1 MKRIVPFLSEHMLF
15 ALSLFLLVFIPLYPK
30 LPLFDIQHTWV
41 YIRIE
46 DFLMAVVWILFFIQL
61 WRKKATLKT
70 PLTLPIIAFW
80 AIGAIA
86 TLHAVLFIFPDISGV
101 FPQLGLL
108 HWLRRVEYLSL
119 FFLGFAAMRKKSFV
133 TPLIVTL
140 AVTLLAVFIYGL
152 GQRYLGFP
160 AFLTMNEEFAKGVP
174 LKLSALSRVSSTFA
188 GHYDLAA
195 YLALLIPVMG
205 SMVLGFKKWYARI
218 FFFLTAVSGLILLLM
233 TASRVSYGV
242 YLLSITLLLILHKQK
257 KFILPVL
264 IGSILLMQLF
274 QGISQRF
281 SSTFQQVDLIVD
293 SRTGKAIGVAKEVG
307 DGQVIIEEEQS
318 NGENLPGGSKYI
330 NVPTTNGKGK
340 ETEIIYKRIKPGT
353 NEQQIITKSGDVIVK
368 KAFAYDVSFTT
379 RFQGTWPRAF
389 EAFNRNIFLGSGYSS
404 INVASDNNYLRVLG
418 ETGILGL
425 ISFLLIFLIA
435 GIYFW
440 KVLPSITDKKAR
452 ALVLGVFAGV
462 FGVALNAVLIDVF
475 EASKLAFVMWLLLGL
490 TLGLAKLYQETA
502 INFLDELRKIF
513 LSAPA
518 FVLYIIIA
526 GFIVF
531 IPSLNNYF
539 VADDFTWLRW
549 AADCSTRVTQTCEPF
564 LSTIFSFFVNSQ
576 DFFYRPG
583 MKTLFY
589 VMYPVFELFPMPFH
603 LLSVATHIMATIF
616 VFFLSRKFLQSTT
629 FGFVTAAFFLTLG
642 IHFETVYWISSI
654 GHVISSM
661 LILGSL
667 TALVYY
673 HETQRKLLLALAWI
687 SILVAT
693 FFHEFAAIGALVLI
707 GYDLVIEGREG
718 IRSKKV
724 KWYYLLFLLL
734 IPLYYV
740 LRTLASSL
748 WMSGDYSYNLMKLPL
763 NAVGNSIGYFFMSL
777 FGPGVQPY
785 YQQVR
790 DLASANT
797 AVTAVVMLVIIA
809 AVIFIVSY
817 FRQRFSKRTLHIG
830 LISLVLFIIPLLP
843 FLGLGNI
850 APRYAYLASFGVC
863 LFMAY
868 LLEVFLLSVRKRQR
882 TIALAAYIIVF
893 AAIIYFNVATLLR
906 LNHDWQ
912 KAGDIVNNTLVGIT
926 YTYTQ
931 EKTLPADPTFT
942 FMNMPIRY
950 QSAWVFPV
958 GLQDALWFS
967 FRDSNLTVKT
977 ATSEQDAQNEA
988 KEDPSVK
995 VFKFLEDGSIVEY
1008 ETPVIPLTP
1017 TTEL

>member
-1 MKRIVPFLSEHMLF
+1 MKKILNFLSEHMLF
-15 ALSLFLLVFIPLYPK
+15 VVSLFLLVFIPLYPK

-46 DFLMAVVWILFFIQL
+46 DFLMGIVWVLFFVQL

-70 PLTLPIIAFW
+70 PLTVPIIAFW
-80 AIGAIA
+80 LIGGIA
-86 TLHAVLFIFPDISGV
+86 TLHAILFIFPDLQNV

-108 HWLRRVEYLSL
+108 HWLRRIEYLSL
-119 FFLGFAAMRKKSFV
+119 FFLGFSAMRKKSFV
-133 TPLIVTL
+133 TPLIITL
-140 AVTLLAVFIYGL
+140 AVTLIIVFLYGL

-174 LKLSALSRVSSTFA
+174 LKLSALSRVASTFA

-218 FFFLTAVSGLILLLM
+218 FFFLTAVAGLILLLM
-233 TASRVSYGV
+233 TASRVSFGV
-242 YLLSITLLLILHKQK
+242 YLLSISLLLVLHKQK
-257 KFILPVL
+257 KLIIPVL
-264 IGSILLMQLF
+264 IGSFLLMQSF
-274 QGISQRF
+274 TGISQRF

-293 SRTGKAIGVAKEVG
+293 SRTGKAIGVASEVNN
-307 DGQVIIEEEQS
+307 GQVVIEDEQS
-318 NGENLPGGSKYI
+318 TGENLPGGSSYI
-330 NVPTTNGKGK
+330 NVPTTTTPGK
-340 ETEIIYKRIKPGT
+340 ETEIVYKSIKPGT
-353 NEQQIITKSGDVIVK
+353 NEEQIISKSGAVIVK

-379 RFQGTWPRAF
+379 RFQGTWPRAI

-425 ISFLLIFLIA
+425 LSFLMIFLIA

-440 KVLPSITDKKAR
+440 KVLPSVTDKKAR
-452 ALVLGVFAGV
+452 ALVLGVFAGI

-490 TLGLAKLYQETA
+490 TLGLARLYEEHA
-502 INFLDELRKIF
+502 VNFFVELRKIF

-518 FVLYIIIA
+518 FVVYLIA
-526 GFIVF
+526 TGFIVF
-531 IPSLNNYF
+531 APSLNNYF

-564 LSTIFSFFVNSQ
+564 LTTIFSFFTNSQ

-583 MKTLFY
+583 MKALFY

-603 LLSVATHIMATIF
+603 LLSVLAHITATVF
-616 VFFLSRKFLQSTT
+616 VFFLARRFLQSTT
-629 FGFVTAAFFLTLG
+629 FGFVTAAFFLVLG
-642 IHFETVYWISSI
+642 IHFEAIYWISSI
-654 GHVISSM
+654 GHLISSV

-673 HETQRKLLLALAWI
+673 HDTKRKLLLALAWI

-693 FFHEFAAIGALVLI
+693 FFHEFAAIGALLLI
-707 GYDLVIEGREG
+707 AYDLVIEGKEG
-718 IRSKKV
+718 IKAKKL

-734 IPLYYV
+734 IPLYFV
-740 LRTLASSL
+740 LRTFASSL
-748 WMSGDYSYNLMKLPL
+748 WMSGDYSYNLVKLPF
-763 NAVGNSIGYFFMSL
+763 NAVGNTIGYFFVSL
-777 FGPGVQPY
+777 LGPDVIPY
-785 YQQVR
+785 YESVR
-790 DLASANT
+790 TLAASNKP
-797 AVTAVVMLVIIA
+797 VTAVVMLVVIA
-809 AVIFIVSY
+809 AVVFVLSLL
-817 FRQRFSKRTLHIG
+817 RNRFSKRTITIT
-830 LISLVLFIIPLLP
+830 LISLVLFIVPLIP

-863 LFMAY
+863 LMVAY
-868 LLEVFLLSVRKRQR
+868 FLELFLLSVRKKQR
-882 TIALAAYIIVF
+882 SIALIAYLIVF
-893 AAIIYFNVATLLR
+893 AIIIYFNVAILFR
-906 LNHDWQ
+906 LNKDWG
-912 KAGDIVNNTLVGIT
+912 KAGDIVNDTLVGVT

-931 EKTLPADPTFT
+931 EKKLPVNPTFT
-942 FMNMPIRY
+942 FVNVPIRY
-950 QSAWVFPV
+950 ASAWVFPV

-967 FRDSNLTVKT
+967 FRDTKLTV
-977 ATSEQDAQNEA
+977 TSTGDEEQARSKARSNPA
-988 KEDPSVK
+988 VK
-995 VFKFLEDGSIVEY
+995 VFKFLQDGSIVEY
-1008 ETPVIPLTP
+1008 EPPPLIRVTNP
-1017 TTEL
+1017 L